1 MNLKRREKQ
10 MKGALVFL
18 AVFAILLLATL
29 AYSELPPGG
38 QIYDALN
45 FPTTTYQ
52 VFDTIPVRTLA
63 NAVFNGVIFGII
75 AWLIYTIAERAT
87 KPKNQP
93 QPQPQPTSQPKP
105 S

>member
-1 MNLKRREKQ
+1 

-38 QIYDALN
+38 QIYDSFN

-52 VFDTIPVRTLA
+52 VFGTMPVRTL
-63 NAVFNGVIFGII
+63 VNGVINGII
-75 AWLIYTIAERAT
+75 YGIIVWLIYTIAARVS
-87 KPKNQP
+87 KPK
-93 QPQPQPTSQPKP
+93 TQPKP
-105 S
+105 QSQPPSPSTS